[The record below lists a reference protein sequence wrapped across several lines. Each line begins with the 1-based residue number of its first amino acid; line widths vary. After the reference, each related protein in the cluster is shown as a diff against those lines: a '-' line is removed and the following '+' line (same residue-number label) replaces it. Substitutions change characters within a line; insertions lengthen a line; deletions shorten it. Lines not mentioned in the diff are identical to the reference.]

1 MKLSDA
7 TALVTGGAGFIGSHL
22 VDALLQSGARKVRIL
37 DDFTAG
43 RNANIAHHAGD
54 ARLEVVRGDI
64 RDRDAVVK
72 CLAGADVVFHLACRG
87 VRHSIGNPQE
97 NHEVNA
103 TGTLTLLEES
113 RAAKIERF
121 VHVSS
126 SEVYGTALRA
136 PMDEEHP
143 CFPETVYGGAKL
155 AGEAYA
161 RAFFRTYGMNTTV
174 VRPFNNF
181 GPRSHHEGDSGEVIP
196 RFVVWAMNGVAPT
209 IFGDGLQTRDFIYVA
224 DTAYWL
230 CRVAESDALTGKTVN
245 LGSGRETTIL
255 EIARQVLQQT
265 GRTDLTPGFA
275 EPRPGDVRRHLAD
288 SKLAEQTLDFRLRTS
303 LGEGIGHLV
312 EHFRGHPEGPVGLL
326 RDLQSRNWK

>member
-22 VDALLQSGARKVRIL
+22 TDALLAGGAKAVRVL
-37 DDFTAG
+37 DDFSAG
-43 RNANIAHHAGD
+43 QEANLSQHAGD
-54 ARLEVVRGDI
+54 RRLEVTRGDI
-64 RDRDAVVK
+64 RDRATVAK
-72 CLAGADVVFHLACRG
+72 SLAGVDVVFHLACRG
-87 VRHSIGNPQE
+87 VRHSIGHPLE

-103 TGTLTLLEES
+103 TGTLTLLEEA
-113 RAAKIERF
+113 RAAGVGRF

-161 RAFFRTYGMNTTV
+161 RAFFRTYGMDTTV

-196 RFVVWAMNGVAPT
+196 RFVVWALNGVAPT

-224 DTAYWL
+224 DTAFWL
-230 CRVAESDALTGKTVN
+230 CRVAESMALTGKTVN

-255 EIARQVLQQT
+255 DIARQVLDRT
-265 GRTDLTPGFA
+265 GRADLSPVMA

-288 SKLAEQTLDFRLRTS
+288 STLAVETLGFRPRTS

-312 EHFRGHPEGPVGLL
+312 AHFRGHVAGPAGLL
-326 RDLQSRNWK
+326 KDLQARNWA